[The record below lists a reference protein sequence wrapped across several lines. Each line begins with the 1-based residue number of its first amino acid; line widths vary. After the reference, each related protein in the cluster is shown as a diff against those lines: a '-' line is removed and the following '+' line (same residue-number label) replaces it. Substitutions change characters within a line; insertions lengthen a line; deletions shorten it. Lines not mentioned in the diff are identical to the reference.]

1 LEARAGFGLVLLG
14 KLFEL
19 PQQVLQDRKE
29 FKVQLVLKEFKD
41 QPGLK
46 ELLDQLDPCPM
57 LQALSDLP
65 VHKELLDQLDLKV
78 WREIK
83 VLAVLPGRPELIL
96 KFLVLKGRLDLADRL
111 ALLAL

>member
-1 LEARAGFGLVLLG
+1 LLG

-46 ELLDQLDPCPM
+46 ELSVQLDPCLT
-57 LQALSDLP
+57 LQ
-65 VHKELLDQLDLKV
+65 VLLDQPVLRESSDQPDLRACKETKALAAL
-78 WREIK
+78 RDRL
-83 VLAVLPGRPELIL
+83 VLIH
-96 KFLVLKGRLDLADRL
+96 KFLGLKGRLDLADRL